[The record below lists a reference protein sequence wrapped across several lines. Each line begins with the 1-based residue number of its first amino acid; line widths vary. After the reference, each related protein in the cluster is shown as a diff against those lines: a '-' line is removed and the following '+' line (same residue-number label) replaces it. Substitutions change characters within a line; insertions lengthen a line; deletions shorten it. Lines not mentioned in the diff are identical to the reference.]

1 MKKLICALLAAVL
14 LLPVCALAAEEV
26 NIFNWEDYIDE
37 SVLEQFEQETG
48 IKVNYMR
55 FTENEDMIISVESN
69 PGKFDVVF
77 PSEYMVE
84 RMINRGELAEINFDN
99 IPNFA
104 NIRDDL
110 KNPSYDPGNA
120 HSVPYMWGTLGIL
133 YNTKLVDEAD
143 VQTWGVLWNE
153 KYAGQVLMMDSLRDT
168 MGLALLMVNPENSM
182 NCTDYAQLRAAAD
195 LLIMQKQ
202 SGMVKSYGLDEFK
215 DKMVAGEGALAVVY
229 SGDAEYAIEL
239 NEDLAYVVP
248 REGSNIW
255 VDNAVIPATA
265 RNKENA
271 EKFID
276 FLCRPEIA
284 AANVQE
290 IGYCCVNVPAMEI
303 LGEEYQNSSV
313 MNPSEDVINR
323 CEYYHD
329 LDETWLSIYTT
340 LYSEVLSAKVNN

>member
-1 MKKLICALLAAVL
+1 MKKILCALLIAAL
-14 LLPVCALAAEEV
+14 LLPVCALADEV
-26 NIFNWEDYIDE
+26 VNVFNWEDYIDE
-37 SVLEQFEQETG
+37 SVLEQFYDETG

-55 FTENEDMIISVESN
+55 FTDNEEMVISVESN
-69 PGKFDVVF
+69 PGAFDVVF

-84 RMINRGELAEINFDN
+84 RLMNKGLLAEINYDN

-104 NIRDDL
+104 NIREDL
-110 KNPSYDPGNA
+110 KNPSYDAGNA

-143 VQTWGVLWNE
+143 VQTWKVLWNE
-153 KYAGQVLMMDSLRDT
+153 KYAGQILMMDSLRDT
-168 MGLALLMVNPENSM
+168 MGLALRALDASNSM
-182 NCTDYAQLRAAAD
+182 NSTDYTQLKAAAD
-195 LLIMQKQ
+195 LLKDQKAA
-202 SGMVKSYGLDEFK
+202 GMVKAYGLDEFK

-248 REGSNIW
+248 QEGSNIW
-255 VDNAVIPATA
+255 VDCAVIPVSAK
-265 RNKENA
+265 NKENA

-284 AANVQE
+284 AANVEE
-290 IGYCCVNVPAMEI
+290 IGYCSPNEAAIEMM
-303 LGEEYQNSSV
+303 GEDYQNSNV
-313 MNPSEDVINR
+313 MNPSDEVIGR

-329 LDETWLSIYTT
+329 LDEMWLNIYTT
-340 LYSEVLSAKVNN
+340 LYSDVLSTKVK

>member
-1 MKKLICALLAAVL
+1 MKKVLCVLLAALVL
-14 LLPVCALAAEEV
+14 LPTFALADEV
-26 NIFNWEDYIDE
+26 VNVFNWEDYIDE
-37 SVLEQFEQETG
+37 SVLAQFEEETG

-55 FTENEDMIISVESN
+55 FTDNEEMVISVEAN
-69 PGKFDVVF
+69 PGAFDVVF
-77 PSEYMVE
+77 PSDYMVE
-84 RMINRGELAEINFDN
+84 RLMNKGLLAEINYDN

-104 NIRDDL
+104 NIRENL
-110 KNPSYDPGNA
+110 KNPSYDANNA

-143 VQTWGVLWNE
+143 VQTWGVLWNQ

-182 NCTDYAQLRAAAD
+182 NSTDFTQLRAAAD
-195 LLIMQKQ
+195 LLIQQKQ
-202 SGMVKSYGLDEFK
+202 SGMVKAYGLDEFK

-248 REGSNIW
+248 QEGSNIW
-255 VDNAVIPATA
+255 VDCAVIPVSAK
-265 RNKENA
+265 NKENA

-276 FLCRPEIA
+276 FLCRGDIA
-284 AANVQE
+284 PAHVEE
-290 IGYCCVNVPAMEI
+290 IGYCSPNTPPHQQ
-303 LGEEYQNSSV
+303 LGEDYQNSSV
-313 MNPSEDVINR
+313 MNPSDEVINR

-329 LDETWLSIYTT
+329 MDEMWLNIYTT
-340 LYSEVLSAKVNN
+340 LYSDVLSTKVK

>member
-1 MKKLICALLAAVL
+1 MKKVLCVLLAAL
-14 LLPVCALAAEEV
+14 ILLPTFALADEV
-26 NIFNWEDYIDE
+26 VNVFNWEDYIDE
-37 SVLEQFEQETG
+37 SVLAQFEEETG

-55 FTENEDMIISVESN
+55 FTDNEEMVISVEAN
-69 PGKFDVVF
+69 PGAFDVVF
-77 PSEYMVE
+77 PSDYMVE
-84 RMINRGELAEINFDN
+84 RLMNKGLLAEINYDN

-104 NIRDDL
+104 NIRENL
-110 KNPSYDPGNA
+110 KNPSYDANNA

-143 VQTWGVLWNE
+143 VQTWGVLWNQ

-182 NCTDYAQLRAAAD
+182 NSTDFTQLRAAAD
-195 LLIMQKQ
+195 LLIQQKQ
-202 SGMVKSYGLDEFK
+202 SGMVKAYGLDEFK

-248 REGSNIW
+248 QEGSNIW
-255 VDNAVIPATA
+255 VDCAVIPVSAK
-265 RNKENA
+265 NKENA

-276 FLCRPEIA
+276 FLCRGDIA
-284 AANVQE
+284 AANVEE
-290 IGYCCVNVPAMEI
+290 IGYCSPNTAAIEL
-303 LGEEYQNSSV
+303 LGEDYQNSSV
-313 MNPSEDVINR
+313 MNPSDEVINR

-329 LDETWLSIYTT
+329 MDEMWLNIYTT
-340 LYSEVLSAKVNN
+340 LYSDVLSTKVK

>member
-1 MKKLICALLAAVL
+1 MKKVLCVLLAAL
-14 LLPVCALAAEEV
+14 ILLPTLALADEV
-26 NIFNWEDYIDE
+26 VNVFNWEDYIDE
-37 SVLEQFEQETG
+37 SVLAQFEEETG

-55 FTENEDMIISVESN
+55 FTDNEEMVISVESN
-69 PGKFDVVF
+69 PGAFDVVF

-84 RMINRGELAEINFDN
+84 RLINKGLLAEINYDN
-99 IPNFA
+99 IPNFS
-104 NIRDDL
+104 NIREDL
-110 KNPSYDPGNA
+110 KNPSYDAGNA

-143 VQTWGVLWNE
+143 VQTWGVLWNQ

-168 MGLALLMVNPENSM
+168 MGLALIMANPENSM
-182 NCTDYAQLRAAAD
+182 NSTDFAQLRAAAD
-195 LLIMQKQ
+195 LLIEQKQ
-202 SGMVKSYGLDEFK
+202 SGMVKAYGLDEFK

-248 REGSNIW
+248 QEGSNIW
-255 VDNAVIPATA
+255 VDCAVIPVSAK
-265 RNKENA
+265 NKENA

-284 AANVQE
+284 VANVEE
-290 IGYCCVNVPAMEI
+290 IGYCSPNEAAIELM
-303 LGEEYQNSSV
+303 GEDYQSSNV
-313 MNPSEDVINR
+313 MNPSDEVIGR

-329 LDETWLSIYTT
+329 LDEMWLNIYTT
-340 LYSEVLSAKVNN
+340 LYSDVLSTKVK